1 MSKTAFCLIP
11 CGALVLAA
19 SIFALAGC
27 NSAPETRDLMAEEA
41 RAQHEDRPIAMKG
54 EASFDGGKVDVVA
67 TVARGFQRVG
77 KGPTGGA
84 GGKGGKGGGGA
95 ERRHWGGSHDTDAF
109 SEDYSFY
116 EGDSDEQQKEAMK
129 EYVRQAMARRAA
141 GSPMPPVTLR
151 VSFENK
157 GTEPIEVV
165 PTDVNSDL
173 GNFAIRPSKLTLA
186 AGQVGEL
193 DPMIS
198 QLGVMNDIIPLTVSI
213 RVAGKTETQVIQIKN
228 IISAA
233 ALKSAG
239 MDASSPPAAK

>member
-19 SIFALAGC
+19 SIFTLAGC

-54 EASFDGGKVDVVA
+54 EASFDGGKLDVVA
-67 TVARGFQRVG
+67 TVARGFQRIG
-77 KGPTGGA
+77 KNP
-84 GGKGGKGGGGA
+84 GGGPGGHGRSG
-95 ERRHWGGSHDTDAF
+95 ERRHWGGGHDTDAF

-157 GTEPIEVV
+157 GTEPMVVV

-173 GNFAIRPSKLTLA
+173 GNFAVRPDKLTLA
-186 AGQVGEL
+186 PGQTGEL

-198 QLGVMNDIIPLTVSI
+198 QLGVTNDIIPLTISV
-213 RVAGKTETQVIQIKN
+213 RVGGKSETQVIQVKSV
-228 IISAA
+228 ISAA

-239 MDASSPPAAK
+239 LDGSPAH